1 MHLRSLRAAA
11 CGAAVLLA
19 AACGAGPAP
28 AADGSGPMVIGVTTL
43 FPTGTLAEFTAALQ
57 ATAAEHDMVFEVQD
71 VGNDAAKEN
80 RFLSA
85 FATRQVDLV
94 MASVVSPTGSIAAL
108 QRLQAAGVPVVC
120 YNTCL
125 NPPDDQRLTRAF
137 VTNDQA
143 ELGRVTGRAAAD
155 HIRDRLGGRAKVAYL
170 TCETYDVCKQR
181 RAGLDEALA
190 GVQVEVVAA
199 QEGFVVDKATPV
211 ATSILTA
218 HPDVDVIIAENE
230 DAVVAAANA
239 VAARGQTGRTVVFGI
254 GINPTVADLLLQPE
268 GVVQQ
273 VTGQD
278 AEAWAREAIAV
289 AEAIRDGRD
298 PGTYHHFTPGPSFS
312 RADPGPIE
320 AYRAARQG

>member
-1 MHLRSLRAAA
+1 MNLRSLRTAACAAAVLIAAA
-11 CGAAVLLA
+11 CGAA
-19 AACGAGPAP
+19 PP
-28 AADGSGPMVIGVTTL
+28 PDDGRMVVGVTTL
-43 FPTGTLAEFTAALQ
+43 FPTGTLAEFTAALH
-57 ATAAEHDMVFEVQD
+57 AAAAEHDMVFEVQD
-71 VGNDAAKEN
+71 VSNDAAKEN

-85 FATRQVDLV
+85 FATRQADLV
-94 MASVVSPTGSIAAL
+94 LASVVSPTGSIAAL
-108 QRLQAAGVPVVC
+108 QRLQTAGVPVVC
-120 YNTCL
+120 YNTSL

-137 VTNDQA
+137 VTNDQV
-143 ELGRVTGRAAAD
+143 ELGRTTGRAAAD
-155 HIRDRLGGRAKVAYL
+155 HIRERLGGRAKIAYL

-190 GVQVEVVAA
+190 GLQVEVVAA

-218 HPDVDVIIAENE
+218 HPDLDMIIAENE
-230 DAVVAAANA
+230 DGVVAAANA
-239 VAARGQTGRTVVFGI
+239 VAARGQAGRTVVFGI
-254 GINPTVADLLLQPE
+254 GINPTVADLLLQPD

-298 PGTYHHFTPGPSFS
+298 TGGYHHFTPGPSFT
-312 RADPGPIE
+312 RTDPGSIE